1 MSDKQASAG
10 AEGGASA
17 PERKKPQKLGQKK
30 PQQQQPTPDQSE
42 GDGGA
47 EAEASADVEADASAN
62 ADGEEEAEPEP
73 QQQKSRQAS
82 QSRRRQSRGRG
93 RRGQDSDTESVARSD
108 ASANGG
114 RRQRQRQK
122 KQGGGGGGGPLDD
135 ITENVPGGDAI
146 GGAGEM
152 VQNTAGQAVNQVGN
166 TAGKALGGLTGGQKQ
181 GGGEE
186 EDDGGKGEQ
195 LRLRLELNLDI
206 EIQLKAKIHGDLT
219 LGLLYVYRRTSLLN
233 GADNPPV
240 TKTIAATHTPKVR
253 TTNAETTFI
262 MGYHGVLVFVGLPSV
277 HLVSFPVFCKVR
289 SKTTRGPLSHTRLFC
304 RRRCDYASRAQVIQ
318 GKRLLALHIL
328 SAHLSWMPDPEVSV
342 YLKTCTCCLRYL
354 RIRVMFVQSDHH
366 RARFTVSTLTSTC
379 QLVRRSALIMNSV

>member
-17 PERKKPQKLGQKK
+17 PERKKPQKLGGGKK
-30 PQQQQPTPDQSE
+30 QQQQQQQPTPDQSE

-47 EAEASADVEADASAN
+47 DAEANGDAEAEAN

-93 RRGQDSDTESVARSD
+93 RRGGDSDTESVARSD

-135 ITENVPGGDAI
+135 ITENVPGGDAV

-166 TAGKALGGLTGGQKQ
+166 TAGNALGGLTGGQKQ

-186 EDDGGKGEQ
+186 EEDGGKGEQ

-219 LGLLYVYRRTSLLN
+219 LGLLYVFVDIFLPSNTNIL
-233 GADNPPV
+233 PV
-240 TKTIAATHTPKVR
+240 TRTIVTIHAPELR
-253 TTNAETTFI
+253 TINVEMTLI
-262 MGYHGVLVFVGLPSV
+262 MGYHGVLALVGLPYV
-277 HLVSFPVFCKVR
+277 HYLSFLVSCKVR
-289 SKTTRGPLSHTRLFC
+289 LDQKRRDDFPSIRADSSHARETVVKPDQCLSE
-304 RRRCDYASRAQVIQ
+304 
-318 GKRLLALHIL
+318 LLLPC
-328 SAHLSWMPDPEVSV
+328 SCV
-342 YLKTCTCCLRYL
+342 YHYCP
-354 RIRVMFVQSDHH
+354 
-366 RARFTVSTLTSTC
+366 TL
-379 QLVRRSALIMNSV
+379 